1 MKYSYIYEPRAIQE
15 YEEAALWYLEK
26 SKQAAEHF
34 ENAMNEKL
42 REVCLH
48 PRLYRNTKKQFREA
62 FLVVITVRYFIAIRL
77 HMLTGDVV
85 VRSYNC
91 AVKVAK
97 STFYRVGMSY
107 VEKALQI

>member
-15 YEEAALWYLEK
+15 YEEAVLWYLEK

-48 PRLYRNTKKQFREA
+48 PRLYRNTKKEFREA
-62 FLVVITVRYFIAIRL
+62 FLKKYPYSIIYVIAEDTRTIVITSVFHNSRNPGKKY
-77 HMLTGDVV
+77 T
-85 VRSYNC
+85 
-91 AVKVAK
+91 
-97 STFYRVGMSY
+97 T
-107 VEKALQI
+107 